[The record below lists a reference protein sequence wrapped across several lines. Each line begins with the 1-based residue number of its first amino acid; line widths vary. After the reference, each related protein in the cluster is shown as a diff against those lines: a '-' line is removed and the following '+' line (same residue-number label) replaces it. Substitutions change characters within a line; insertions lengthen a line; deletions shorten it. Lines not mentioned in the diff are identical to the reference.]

1 MNARARLL
9 VAEADT
15 PTRAGLRLALPAGR
29 FEVVAEADSA
39 ASALIAAREH
49 RPDIALV
56 SSDLP
61 GGGIA
66 AVRAIA
72 AEWPHTRIVV
82 LSARPDGDELLAAVL
97 AGAFGYLGKEI
108 ASARLPVVLDGVL
121 AGEVSLPRRHTWRLL
136 EELRGRDAQRTR
148 VSQLG
153 AAPLTNREWEVL
165 HLLAAHLGT
174 GEMARRLGI
183 SEVTVRRHVS
193 TLLAKLG
200 LRDRESA
207 VAFLR
212 STD

>member
-1 MNARARLL
+1 MNARARIL
-9 VAEADT
+9 VAEAEA
-15 PTRAGLRLALPAGR
+15 PTRAGLLLALPAER
-29 FEVVAEADSA
+29 FEVVGEADSA
-39 ASALIAAREH
+39 ASALAAAREH
-49 RPDIALV
+49 RPEIALV
-56 SSDLP
+56 ASDLP
-61 GGGIA
+61 GGGIE

-72 AEWPHTRIVV
+72 AELPHTRIVV
-82 LSARPDGDELLAAVL
+82 LSARPNGDELLAAVL

-108 ASARLPVVLDGVL
+108 GSARLPLVLEGVL

-136 EELRGRDAQRTR
+136 EELRGRDAHRTR
-148 VSQLG
+148 VSARS

-165 HLLAAHLGT
+165 HLLAARLGT

-193 TLLAKLG
+193 SLLAKLG